1 MHDDMKRPLGILRP
15 LLVATFAILLLLMAL
30 VHSANAQGSPEK
42 PRGRV
47 IPLSDPKKP
56 VFVEVTMLSG
66 GITVLGYDGT
76 EVRVVATVDGEEHD
90 DENEEGDSNPRA
102 RGLKRIRNRSAGLS
116 IEEHDNRIHIQTS
129 SWRNSVDVE
138 LRVPR
143 RTSLELGT
151 VNDGDI
157 VVRGVEGEI
166 EAQNTNG
173 AITVEDVSG
182 SVLAEAVNG
191 DIVVRL
197 NRVEP
202 DKAMSFV
209 SMNGDLDVTLPP
221 DMRANLRLSTENG
234 EIFTDF
240 DLDLVDAGWEDD
252 ADVASDKAQAERDR
266 AQAERDRARAERDR
280 ARAEADRA
288 RIEGEPT
295 PKPSPH
301 PTPGVT
307 PVTPK
312 TPKPPKPPRAPRE
325 PKAVSHFE
333 SGMVGKLNGGGPPVH
348 FESFNGN
355 IYIRKRK

>member
-1 MHDDMKRPLGILRP
+1 MQDDMKRPLGILRP

-30 VHSANAQGSPEK
+30 VHSANAQGSTEK

-76 EVRVVATVDGEEHD
+76 EVRVYATVDGEEHT
-90 DENEEGDSNPRA
+90 DEGEEGDSDPRA

-116 IEEHDNRIHIQTS
+116 IEEQDNRIHIQTS

-252 ADVASDKAQAERDR
+252 ADVARDK
-266 AQAERDRARAERDR
+266 ARAERDR

-288 RIEGEPT
+288 RIEGEPAPT
-295 PKPSPH
+295 PH
-301 PTPGVT
+301 PTPHVT